1 MSRQRMD
8 AELHRARAQV
18 KALRRRPKVTGKAE
32 IAISALTAGD
42 GREEIASELE
52 VGSAPFSESRP
63 DIPCRCKLKMRELAS
78 TRVLRATGHRLIC
91 GEGAGWGNGA
101 GEAPDRCSRLEARV
115 RPHAGVRGIL
125 IGKVVCQRTVDACD
139 LAASKLRAIGC
150 KPRP

>member
-52 VGSAPFSESRP
+52 VEV
-63 DIPCRCKLKMRELAS
+63 S
-78 TRVLRATGHRLIC
+78 T
-91 GEGAGWGNGA
+91 
-101 GEAPDRCSRLEARV
+101 
-115 RPHAGVRGIL
+115 
-125 IGKVVCQRTVDACD
+125 VVQSPGLTF
-139 LAASKLRAIGC
+139 LPL
-150 KPRP
+150 